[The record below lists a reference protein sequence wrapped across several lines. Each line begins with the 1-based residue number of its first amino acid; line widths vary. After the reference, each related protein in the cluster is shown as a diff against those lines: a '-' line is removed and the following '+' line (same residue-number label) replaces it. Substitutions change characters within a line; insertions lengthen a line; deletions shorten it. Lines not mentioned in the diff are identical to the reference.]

1 MASILNINNDSIEKE
16 FSQIQKLV
24 SEQKLGTAINELQ
37 KMIESNNKNLKAKT
51 LLEYLEKIIKYHNQD
66 IFSST
71 NLDMDLLIE

>member
-24 SEQKLGTAINELQ
+24 SEQKFITAINELQ
-37 KMIESNNKNLKAKT
+37 KMIESDNKNLKANA
-51 LLEYLEKIIKYHNQD
+51 LLEYLEIIIKYHNQD

-71 NLDMDLLIE
+71 NLDMDPWIE

>member
-37 KMIESNNKNLKAKT
+37 KMIESDNKNLKAKT